1 MASVVSKL
9 FATPWIAT
17 CQASL
22 SMGFSRQEYW
32 SGLPCPLSGDLPD
45 PGIKT
50 VSSTAA
56 ALQADCLSLSH
67 WGSPVLP
74 SHLSSIITCFPDIHV
89 GTQCCSTPEALLTL
103 YSMVIVL
110 SGVLFL
116 KPNRVGHPWR
126 KWIRHGFLDI
136 REAIWGRNYFVI

>member
-9 FATPWIAT
+9 FATPWTAT

-32 SGLPCPLSGDLPD
+32 SGLPCHPPGDLPD

-50 VSSTAA
+50 VSPTAP
-56 ALQADCLSLSH
+56 ALQADSLSLSH
-67 WGSPVLP
+67 WGSPILP
-74 SHLSSIITCFPDIHV
+74 SHLSSIITFFPDIPI
-89 GTQCCSTPEALLTL
+89 GTQCCSTTEALLTL
-103 YSMVIVL
+103 YSMVTVL

-116 KPNRVGHPWR
+116 QPNTVEHPWR
-126 KWIRHGFLDI
+126 KRIRHGFLDL
-136 REAIWGRNYFVI
+136 REAIWGLNYFVI